1 MLVVFGEMREVED
14 KLLECKRCKKKYPM
28 NNFVNT
34 NNKYSTT
41 TCKYCRDDLRKE
53 VERMKI
59 QQSVQMR

>member
-41 TCKYCRDDLRKE
+41 TCKVL
-53 VERMKI
+53 
-59 QQSVQMR
+59 